1 MKKPG
6 NINEHKSAQNENDV
20 VDSSSHDLIVLFN
33 IIDYSKKDNQIMTRN
48 IYDVIFILCGFV
60 LIYIAGLLHSI

>member
-20 VDSSSHDLIVLFN
+20 VDSSSHDLIILFN
-33 IIDYSKKDNQIMTRN
+33 IIDYSKKESSRTNRKEDRTEYTRE
-48 IYDVIFILCGFV
+48 
-60 LIYIAGLLHSI
+60 SI